1 LFICKLIIVFVILF
15 KSLATNVSVCF
26 RSKNHCRRIFCAFK
40 KNDDNDISADA
51 PNFHQREPFLRT
63 YNGSNGNGYQKQQHQ
78 QQQKAPPPTAY
89 QYQQRTTYRET
100 SA

>member
-1 LFICKLIIVFVILF
+1 MHFLSFLC
-15 KSLATNVSVCF
+15 
-26 RSKNHCRRIFCAFK
+26 HD

-63 YNGSNGNGYQKQQHQ
+63 YNGSNGNGYQKQQ
-78 QQQKAPPPTAY
+78 QKAPTPTAY